1 MPFMPQGG
9 HEVIFKRV
17 ALYHRKM
24 LFCETFDPAGNAYP
38 EAGKVKLLCFT
49 AAGKTE
55 GETDLRDAGK
65 AV

>member
-1 MPFMPQGG
+1 MKLFLKGSRCIT
-9 HEVIFKRV
+9 EKCCFVKRS
-17 ALYHRKM
+17 
-24 LFCETFDPAGNAYP
+24 TPGNAYP